1 MSNNSLMKISKEAFE
16 EYLSSLY
23 DCKVTIKS
31 FRRIGET
38 QQTAELKGFGYGF
51 PYIIEFIANGLN
63 KRVVLETMRPDG
75 FGHEHFSDRAHV
87 LLWQNYAFNRLPKHV
102 HSVDVGGF
110 EQDSR
115 LKSVGKCTEFFILT
129 EFVDGSLYHKDLD
142 KIRDTGVLAPLDK
155 ERCLALS
162 NYLVEIHRLKHDA
175 PNLYVRRIRE
185 LVGHGECI
193 MGLLDSYPS
202 DFKGV
207 SESYFVRIEKKC
219 VDWRWRLKKKT
230 HRLSQVHGDF
240 HPWNVLFLQGTDFT
254 VLDRS
259 RGEWG
264 EPADDLAALTINY
277 LFYSLMKHGQIADE
291 FESLFRLF
299 WDNYLEKTNDFEV
312 LSVIPPFYAWR
323 GLVIAS
329 PVWYPNISVRIRT
342 KLFKFV
348 ENVLG
353 VDKFDVPSV
362 NSYFE

>member
-1 MSNNSLMKISKEAFE
+1 
-16 EYLSSLY
+16 
-23 DCKVTIKS
+23 
-31 FRRIGET
+31 
-38 QQTAELKGFGYGF
+38 
-51 PYIIEFIANGLN
+51 
-63 KRVVLETMRPDG
+63 LEC
-75 FGHEHFSDRAHV
+75 A
-87 LLWQNYAFNRLPKHV
+87 
-102 HSVDVGGF
+102 
-110 EQDSR
+110 
-115 LKSVGKCTEFFILT
+115 
-129 EFVDGSLYHKDLD
+129 
-142 KIRDTGVLAPLDK
+142 
-155 ERCLALS
+155 
-162 NYLVEIHRLKHDA
+162 
-175 PNLYVRRIRE
+175 
-185 LVGHGECI
+185 
-193 MGLLDSYPS
+193 
-202 DFKGV
+202 
-207 SESYFVRIEKKC
+207 
-219 VDWRWRLKKKT
+219 
-230 HRLSQVHGDF
+230 
-240 HPWNVLFLQGTDFT
+240 FLQGTDFT